1 MGAFYGCV
9 DKMKLVVVTFVL
21 ALNLLVRCQAPET
34 VIAQF
39 RYLDYMNEEQRCNI
53 AISLQSK
60 ITTCGSAL
68 QTPSQFIVGMGRE
81 LFIETNETRYGPDY
95 PTGPGS
101 ASTSILSNLHQWST
115 DFGQGMG
122 GISEYTLDGFGSNPD
137 EIDVGNDDDW
147 GLSPRDGSNVTD
159 FTANGAYALYFEIST
174 QFTFQLDISIFD
186 NQERLLNFTL
196 IPVSINSGN
205 FIPYVVPYT
214 FFEYAN
220 SSAGLG
226 GFDLTHI
233 GALDLFAYQVENNDF
248 RLRYLGIFGHTI
260 SGIVYLDCDG
270 DCFKDQLE
278 PAQQVLVTLTN
289 ITSTPTVVGSETS
302 DVNGFY
308 QFTVS
313 NGQYRVCLSSF
324 DSSDYSA
331 CFNTGGP
338 NPDCYVID
346 VPTTAPTD
354 PSDLGQLVFTD
365 YPGNDFPLVPVET
378 LSDPP
383 NDIIT
388 CAENP
393 DVVVP
398 RAQISSSQCGGGG
411 SVTYDDSMFPCNA
424 QSSAG
429 TILRT
434 YTATFYNGQ
443 TATTTQ
449 VITVQDQ
456 GPPVFISPFPQ
467 NTNLNCSPTPCTS
480 LACLG
485 NAFANDDCAVPFI
498 SSSDTFTQGCS
509 EVYTRTF
516 IADDFCG
523 STSSFV
529 QTFTITDNDDPTFSN
544 FPTDRSV
551 TCGDI
556 VNGTNLGG
564 NPTVSDPCQG
574 TATLVGPIQSTPPSG
589 GCGTV
594 LRTWTASDGC
604 GHTTTRVQRLTVAD
618 NEPPRITAPPPTTI
632 TCDATNP
639 TFGDFQVSDNCAAS
653 AADIATGITLQGQT
667 STECGS
673 FTRVFTASDGCN
685 PTVSAVQT
693 VTVVDT
699 TPPYFATVPA
709 PEVTFN
715 CQVSGNAP
723 VLTLED
729 DCSGPATTSVVASS
743 SQPAGPPCSQSF
755 VRTWTGFDNCGVSTS
770 YRQTVHLTDTTP
782 PILTLPSTTS
792 IPCDES
798 RAPGA
803 TATAGTATAF
813 DSCAGAV
820 VNVPVVFTDNPT
832 TGSCSFSITRTWTA
846 TDSCNNPT
854 QGIQILNIFDDEPP
868 TWNSFPSNIEV
879 PCSGS
884 IPVQQPVPADNCN
897 GVTGLTFNDTPS
909 DAACPDLLV
918 INRVW
923 RVQDGCGT
931 STSRTQV
938 ITLTDDAFPIATAP
952 ASVTIPCSS
961 STDPSVLGTASFA
974 LGCPAYEDP
983 SRVTITFSDQ
993 RSVNNCPTTIL
1004 RTWTVTDACN
1014 QQDTDTQIIT
1024 LTDTVP
1030 PTFDQ
1035 STLPPLTIEVQC
1047 GDPFPPVDIAF
1058 SDNCDPNPQL
1068 TATTGPPVE
1077 LPAVGQCPAD
1087 TRVIRTWTVTDN
1099 CGLSQSYSQTVIID
1113 NTPPSPCTPVNC
1125 IPQPCDTSS
1134 CPDQN
1139 CDCCS
1144 GEALPCSPVPCSSAP
1159 CSSTPCIAVPCSGCD
1174 FPTQVTTCQPRVC
1187 PPQYIYINDD
1197 DAAAANRDPLS
1208 QVKKVKNYPGVS
1220 GASNL
1225 VVSAVLLMAVL
1236 LSAILTL
1243 F

>member
-233 GALDLFAYQVENNDF
+233 GALDL
-248 RLRYLGIFGHTI
+248 G
-260 SGIVYLDCDG
+260 
-270 DCFKDQLE
+270 
-278 PAQQVLVTLTN
+278 
-289 ITSTPTVVGSETS
+289 PT
-302 DVNGFY
+302 
-308 QFTVS
+308 
-313 NGQYRVCLSSF
+313 
-324 DSSDYSA
+324 
-331 CFNTGGP
+331 
-338 NPDCYVID
+338 
-346 VPTTAPTD
+346 
-354 PSDLGQLVFTD
+354 
-365 YPGNDFPLVPVET
+365 
-378 LSDPP
+378 
-383 NDIIT
+383 
-388 CAENP
+388 
-393 DVVVP
+393 
-398 RAQISSSQCGGGG
+398 
-411 SVTYDDSMFPCNA
+411 
-424 QSSAG
+424 
-429 TILRT
+429 
-434 YTATFYNGQ
+434 
-443 TATTTQ
+443 
-449 VITVQDQ
+449 
-456 GPPVFISPFPQ
+456 
-467 NTNLNCSPTPCTS
+467 
-480 LACLG
+480 
-485 NAFANDDCAVPFI
+485 
-498 SSSDTFTQGCS
+498 
-509 EVYTRTF
+509 
-516 IADDFCG
+516 
-523 STSSFV
+523 
-529 QTFTITDNDDPTFSN
+529 
-544 FPTDRSV
+544 
-551 TCGDI
+551 
-556 VNGTNLGG
+556 
-564 NPTVSDPCQG
+564 
-574 TATLVGPIQSTPPSG
+574 
-589 GCGTV
+589 
-594 LRTWTASDGC
+594 
-604 GHTTTRVQRLTVAD
+604 
-618 NEPPRITAPPPTTI
+618 
-632 TCDATNP
+632 
-639 TFGDFQVSDNCAAS
+639 
-653 AADIATGITLQGQT
+653 
-667 STECGS
+667 
-673 FTRVFTASDGCN
+673 
-685 PTVSAVQT
+685 
-693 VTVVDT
+693 
-699 TPPYFATVPA
+699 
-709 PEVTFN
+709 
-715 CQVSGNAP
+715 
-723 VLTLED
+723 
-729 DCSGPATTSVVASS
+729 
-743 SQPAGPPCSQSF
+743 
-755 VRTWTGFDNCGVSTS
+755 
-770 YRQTVHLTDTTP
+770 
-782 PILTLPSTTS
+782 
-792 IPCDES
+792 
-798 RAPGA
+798 
-803 TATAGTATAF
+803 
-813 DSCAGAV
+813 DSCA
-820 VNVPVVFTDNPT
+820 
-832 TGSCSFSITRTWTA
+832 
-846 TDSCNNPT
+846 NPT
-854 QGIQILNIFDDEPP
+854 QGTQILNIFDDEPP
-868 TWNSFPSNIEV
+868 TWASFPSNIEV

-909 DAACPDLLV
+909 DADCPDLLV

-923 RVQDGCGT
+923 RVQDNCGT

-1077 LPAVGQCPAD
+1077 LPAVGQCPEILELSEPGLL
-1087 TRVIRTWTVTDN
+1087 RIIVVNPKVIHK
-1099 CGLSQSYSQTVIID
+1099 
-1113 NTPPSPCTPVNC
+1113 PS
-1125 IPQPCDTSS
+1125 
-1134 CPDQN
+1134 
-1139 CDCCS
+1139 
-1144 GEALPCSPVPCSSAP
+1144 
-1159 CSSTPCIAVPCSGCD
+1159 
-1174 FPTQVTTCQPRVC
+1174 
-1187 PPQYIYINDD
+1187 
-1197 DAAAANRDPLS
+1197 
-1208 QVKKVKNYPGVS
+1208 
-1220 GASNL
+1220 
-1225 VVSAVLLMAVL
+1225 LL
-1236 LSAILTL
+1236 IT
-1243 F
+1243 